1 MPEKPSD
8 DLAFARAV
16 IGSEVRALQ
25 GLAKRL
31 GGEFGAA
38 VELLLGAAGAW
49 SSPAWARPG

>member
-1 MPEKPSD
+1 MTEKPSD

-31 GGEFGAA
+31 GGEFGARWSCCSR
-38 VELLLGAAGAW
+38 AAGA
-49 SSPAWARPG
+49 